1 MSTSS
6 LERGTAMN
14 FNFTTTQQDR
24 MIQQQLRHMEMVQQV
39 CIAEGITLGDLQ
51 RMAADL
57 NRTNNIYAAECMH
70 SAGVSMTDTHA
81 VLMTAPKEVNMV
93 IYGGRMPGEFS
104 SAVALR
110 RRKATLTEWLAANGY
125 ERLLDKV
132 DAILK
137 A

>member
-1 MSTSS
+1 
-6 LERGTAMN
+6 
-14 FNFTTTQQDR
+14 
-24 MIQQQLRHMEMVQQV
+24 
-39 CIAEGITLGDLQ
+39 
-51 RMAADL
+51 
-57 NRTNNIYAAECMH
+57 
-70 SAGVSMTDTHA
+70 
-81 VLMTAPKEVNMV
+81 
-93 IYGGRMPGEFS
+93 MPGEFS